1 MISTFEYITILL
13 SIILGMGITGL
24 VSGVASIVTRWERVS
39 LYFPHTIL
47 VVLLFII
54 HVQEWWAIFEMRTY
68 TEWRLPVFLFI
79 SLYPINLYILSR
91 ILFPLRW
98 SMRNTNLKEFYL
110 HQYKRIFLL
119 LLMLVVLAVL
129 DNIWIAGYAWSDQ
142 FFQLGLIALLLLV
155 VIKKSIKEWMHYLIT
170 GALAILTIVTLVLT
184 WNKFVLPI

>member
-98 SMRNTNLKEFYL
+98 SMRNTDLKEFYL

-119 LLMLVVLAVL
+119 LLILVVLAVL

-155 VIKKSIKEWMHYLIT
+155 VIKKSINEWMHYLIT

>member
-98 SMRNTNLKEFYL
+98 SMRNTDLKEFYL

-119 LLMLVVLAVL
+119 LLILVVLAVL

-142 FFQLGLIALLLLV
+142 FFQLASACCDQ
-155 VIKKSIKEWMHYLIT
+155 KKYQ
-170 GALAILTIVTLVLT
+170 
-184 WNKFVLPI
+184 

>member
-155 VIKKSIKEWMHYLIT
+155 VIRKSIKEWMHYLIT

>member
-98 SMRNTNLKEFYL
+98 SMRNTDLKEFYL

>member
-1 MISTFEYITILL
+1 MISTFEYVTILL

-98 SMRNTNLKEFYL
+98 SMRNTDLKEFYL

-119 LLMLVVLAVL
+119 LLILVVLAVL

-155 VIKKSIKEWMHYLIT
+155 VIKKSITEWMHYLIT

>member
-1 MISTFEYITILL
+1 MISTFEYVTILL

-98 SMRNTNLKEFYL
+98 SMRNTDLKEFYL

-119 LLMLVVLAVL
+119 LLILVVLAVL

-155 VIKKSIKEWMHYLIT
+155 VIKKSINEWMHYLIT

>member
-1 MISTFEYITILL
+1 
-13 SIILGMGITGL
+13 MGITGL
-24 VSGVASIVTRWERVS
+24 VSGVASIVARWERVS

-98 SMRNTNLKEFYL
+98 SMRNTDLKEFYL

-119 LLMLVVLAVL
+119 LLILVVLAVL

-155 VIKKSIKEWMHYLIT
+155 VIKKSITEWMHYLIT